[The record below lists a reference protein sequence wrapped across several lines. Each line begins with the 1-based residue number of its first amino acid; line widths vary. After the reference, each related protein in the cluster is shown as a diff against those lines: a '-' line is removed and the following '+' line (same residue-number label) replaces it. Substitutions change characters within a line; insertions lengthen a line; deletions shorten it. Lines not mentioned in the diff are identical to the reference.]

1 MGNPRLPGV
10 RFLGRAIRW
19 AIPLPPNQ
27 TGCDVMT
34 RNVKQLALKV
44 NRIFVAKA
52 LNDRKSRYVEGPC
65 LAGFAI
71 PPLYMASIG
80 CATH

>member
-1 MGNPRLPGV
+1 
-10 RFLGRAIRW
+10 
-19 AIPLPPNQ
+19 
-27 TGCDVMT
+27 MT

-80 CATH
+80 CAAH